1 MERSSASSKSVKAS
15 TEDAAP
21 CVEESTKSTG
31 TNSWQRSFVNQ
42 LFARTVET
50 SYGKN
55 HLDSVI
61 SSKSELKFQ
70 GVRQARLPV
79 PRYGFNQNLLLSVS
93 VHICFINNDM
103 SSTGPQSWVQS
114 IQK

>member
-55 HLDSVI
+55 HLDFVI
-61 SSKSELKFQ
+61 SSKSELNFRGLGKQ
-70 GVRQARLPV
+70 GYQCQGMDLIKT
-79 PRYGFNQNLLLSVS
+79 YCCL
-93 VHICFINNDM
+93 
-103 SSTGPQSWVQS
+103 
-114 IQK
+114 